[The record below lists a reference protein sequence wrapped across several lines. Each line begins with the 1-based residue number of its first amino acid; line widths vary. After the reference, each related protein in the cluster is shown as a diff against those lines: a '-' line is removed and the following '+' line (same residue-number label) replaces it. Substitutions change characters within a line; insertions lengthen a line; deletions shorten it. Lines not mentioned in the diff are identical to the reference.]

1 MSNGGMLALPT
12 LQGARL
18 RSDVCVLHC
27 AFSRWDAR
35 LPNDKDC
42 IRFLMLKE
50 VEQTEE
56 TSARTQ
62 DHLIIVQ
69 NWFEEL
75 KRLVS
80 TN

>member
-1 MSNGGMLALPT
+1 
-12 LQGARL
+12 
-18 RSDVCVLHC
+18 
-27 AFSRWDAR
+27 
-35 LPNDKDC
+35 
-42 IRFLMLKE
+42 MLKE

-80 TN
+80 TNKITANL